1 MINTT
6 DNKENE
12 KNTEDNPIKPD
23 DYSSMYIRNF
33 LKITDPESGEIIIET
48 SN

>member
-1 MINTT
+1 MINTS

-12 KNTEDNPIKPD
+12 KNTVNTPTKPD

-33 LKITDPESGEIIIET
+33 LKIVDPESGEIIIET